1 MPRTHSITYLG
12 LGIWILGTCGGC
24 QHAGKE
30 LAMVHRV
37 KPDQRD
43 MTLIEVA
50 GAKVQVSDPIVGPNK
65 NLAAGFTEY
74 LAPSRF
80 DWTFD
85 YDEVFFMVEGY
96 LEVHVTDQ
104 KPLAFEV
111 GDLGYIPKGTE
122 STIVVPEA
130 ALLVHITQPAW
141 RD

>member
-1 MPRTHSITYLG
+1 
-12 LGIWILGTCGGC
+12 
-24 QHAGKE
+24 
-30 LAMVHRV
+30 MVHRV
-37 KPDQRD
+37 KSNQRD
-43 MTLIEVA
+43 MTPIEVV
-50 GAKVQVSDPIVGPNK
+50 GAKVQVSDPIVGPNR

-96 LEVHVTDQ
+96 LEVHVADQ
-104 KPLAFEV
+104 EPLAFEV

-122 STIVVPEA
+122 GTIVVPEA

-141 RD
+141 REE

>member
-1 MPRTHSITYLG
+1 MPRTHSIMYLG
-12 LGIWILGTCGGC
+12 LGIWILGTCGSC
-24 QHAGKE
+24 QHTGKE
-30 LAMVHRV
+30 IAMVHRV

-50 GAKVQVSDPIVGPNK
+50 GAKVQVSDPIVGP
-65 NLAAGFTEY
+65 
-74 LAPSRF
+74 APSRF

-96 LEVHVTDQ
+96 LEVHIADQ